1 MAYDERYENGNSMR
15 QKDLVLATNEFCF
28 LQNKTNGQ
36 IKTYSGPIM
45 LTISQQESLVVFDAK
60 SKQFKE
66 VSNFDQAKQ
75 LFVSAPENWYVI
87 LKNPAPGDKY
97 PEQGK
102 AVLSPDLEIGRKINL
117 RGPINFSLFPGQMYK
132 VIRGHALRS
141 NQYLLAR
148 VYEAEAA
155 SKSEGEMR
163 DAEGNVIK
171 KNNAT
176 YVNGQ
181 ILVIKGTEVSFYI
194 PPTGIEVIPVNND
207 DKKGY
212 VREAVTLER
221 LEYCILKDE
230 DGNKRYVHG
239 PEVVF
244 PKPTETF
251 VTSPKGGYIF
261 RAIELSPISGIYVK
275 VIAEYKDTDKEGN
288 EVVHPIGEEMFITGK
303 DTMIYYPR
311 PEHAIINYDG
321 KMMHHAIAIPEGEGR
336 YIMNRLNGKINTIKG
351 PAMYL
356 PDPRT
361 EVVVK
366 RKLTETQCH
375 LWYPGNRVVL
385 EYNVGLTE
393 KAVEKGAAILNSI
406 DSLTAYCTATSSAST
421 LANLEAKANISRGT
435 SYTKPRTVTLD
446 TKLDGVV
453 SIDVW
458 TGYAV
463 NVISKSGERKV
474 VCGPQTVLLDYDQD
488 LERLELST
496 GRPKTTDSLIKTV
509 YLRHENNK
517 VSDLINVETKDF
529 VRATVK
535 VSYCVDFDKEHMDKW
550 FAVDNYVK
558 YLTDRVRS
566 LLKRAAKEY
575 TIYDFYQNYSD
586 IVRSVTLGLPYK
598 TDKCVKNDS
607 DVADNKHRGHRFFPE
622 NGMFIHDVEVL
633 SIDVQRDVESLI
645 LDKQTDMIRQ
655 VLELADAQREAEIA
669 EALSIAEKKKQE
681 LRTQELLNKMELQK
695 KEAETK
701 LAIQAEINRKQEA
714 EDLAKKKAESD
725 LQPMIDAIAAAGIK
739 RKNAEHTAQIERM
752 NAENK
757 AAQDHAKAM
766 ADIETAQQAAYAETV
781 KSIMESISPDLIAA
795 MEMNGQC
802 DVMATLAKYMSPYA
816 IANGESVAETTQKLV
831 NGLPFDL
838 KEIMS
843 KFKMD

>member
-15 QKDLVLATNEFCF
+15 QKDLVLAVNEFCF

-36 IKTYSGPIM
+36 IKTYTGPIM
-45 LTISQQESLVVFDAK
+45 LTISQQESLVVFDSK

-75 LFVSAPENWYVI
+75 TFTSAPENWYVI
-87 LKNPAPGDKY
+87 LKNPAPGNMY
-97 PEQGK
+97 PEKGK

-117 RGPINFSLFPGQMYK
+117 RGPISFSLFPGQMCK

-155 SKSEGEMR
+155 SKSTGEMR
-163 DAEGNVIK
+163 DAEGNVIE

-194 PPTGIEVIPVNND
+194 PPTGIEVIPKDND
-207 DKKGY
+207 DRKGY

-251 VTSPKGGYIF
+251 VTAPKGGFIF
-261 RAIELSPISGIYVK
+261 RAIELSKISGIYVK

-288 EVVHPIGEEMFITGK
+288 EVVHPVGEELFITGN
-303 DTMIYYPR
+303 DQMIYYPR
-311 PEHAIINYDG
+311 PEHAIISYDN
-321 KMMHHAIAIPEGEGR
+321 KLMHHAIAIPEGEGR
-336 YIMNRLNGKINTIKG
+336 YIMDRMSGEIKTVKG

-366 RKLTETQCH
+366 RKLTENQCK
-375 LWYPGNRVVL
+375 LWYPGNQAVL
-385 EYNVGLTE
+385 QYNVGLNE
-393 KAVEKGAAILNSI
+393 KFVEKSLATADL
-406 DSLTAYCTATSSAST
+406 DTLTAYSCVTSASAS

-435 SYTKPRTVTLD
+435 SYTKPRTITLD
-446 TKLDGVV
+446 NRLDGVV

-458 TGYAV
+458 TGYAI

-558 YLTDRVRS
+558 YLCDRVRS

-586 IVRSVTLGLPYK
+586 IVRNVTLGINP
-598 TDKCVKNDS
+598 DAEEGDCERG
-607 DVADNKHRGHRFFPE
+607 KHHNHRFFAE

-633 SIDVQRDVESLI
+633 SIDVQRDVEELI

-669 EALSIAEKKKQE
+669 EALSVAEKKKQE

-701 LAIQAEINRKQEA
+701 LAIQAQINRKQEA
-714 EDLAKKKAESD
+714 EDAAKKKAEVD
-725 LQPMIDAIAAAGIK
+725 MQPMIDAIAAAGIK
-739 RKNAEHTAQIERM
+739 RRDAEHAAEMKRATAEHEATQ
-752 NAENK
+752 A
-757 AAQDHAKAM
+757 HTKAM
-766 ADIETAQQAAYAETV
+766 SEIEIAKQNAYAETV

-795 MEMNGQC
+795 LEVGGQC
-802 DVMATLAKYMSPYA
+802 DMMTALAKYMSPYA

-843 KFKMD
+843 KFNTEN